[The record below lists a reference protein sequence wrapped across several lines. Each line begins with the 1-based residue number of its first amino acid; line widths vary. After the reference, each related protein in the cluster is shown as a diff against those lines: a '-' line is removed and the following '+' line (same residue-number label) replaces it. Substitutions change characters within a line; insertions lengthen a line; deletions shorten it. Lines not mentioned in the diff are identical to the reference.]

1 MVKLKVGKESKF
13 LNDKQ
18 TEEILELIN
27 ANTASVADAGDFVQ
41 VEFTDRLIEDIS
53 MKSPFYDFLVAKN
66 RVFPT
71 DFAKGAFRHVE
82 IPASGRSKFSENE
95 TASDI
100 STSAISF
107 EAPEYSTAIVARKIE
122 ATTMLQT
129 GDPSFDPMDYQRQSA
144 TLDNYSAVDEG
155 LFNTHISNKFD
166 GIKDTTSNVFDKEG
180 SPITLDD
187 IDLAVQKVMDR
198 GGIVDG
204 IIATGGAINQLVQSD
219 NDNQKVYANKADVIL
234 GKWATQIMTASGLV
248 PLIPDFNIN
257 NRTQSAPDA
266 NSDAVYI
273 IDSSAI
279 EVDVLHESMSRVLGV
294 QSFADAELVG
304 TFLRMGNLNTY
315 KNAVIKN
322 IQSISATDMT
332 VVFTVEKSTDNTA
345 LAGVAITITQTVNGT
360 VIAKTITTGSDGKA
374 SVVVNS
380 ELGYSISAAKTGYTT
395 YTHSYSAG
403 GDSAIDLELVP
414 ST

>member
-1 MVKLKVGKESKF
+1 MVKINVGEESKF

-18 TEEILELIN
+18 TKEILELIN

-41 VEFTDRLIEDIS
+41 VEFTDRLIEDIT
-53 MKSPFYDFLVAKN
+53 MKSPFYDFLASKN

-71 DFAKGAFRHVE
+71 NFAKGAFRHVE
-82 IPASGRSKFSENE
+82 IPDSGRSKFSENE

-107 EAPEYSTAIVARKIE
+107 EAPEYSTAVVARKIE

-155 LFNTHISNKFD
+155 LFKTHINNKFD
-166 GIKDTTSNVFDKEG
+166 GLNDTSTTNVIDKEG
-180 SPITLDD
+180 SNITMEDV
-187 IDLAVQKVMDR
+187 DLAVQKVMDR

-219 NDNQKVYANKADVIL
+219 TDNKKVYANSADVIL

-257 NRTQSAPDA
+257 NRGQSAPAD
-266 NSDAVYI
+266 NSDAVYV

-279 EVDVLHESMSRVLGV
+279 EIDVLHESMSRVLGV

-304 TFLRMGNLNTY
+304 TFLRMGNLNPG

-322 IQSISATDMT
+322 IQSVGVTDMT
-332 VVFTVEKSTDNTA
+332 VVFTAQKSTDSTA
-345 LAGVAITITQTVNGT
+345 LAGVAITVTQTVNGT

-374 SVVVNS
+374 SVVVNA
-380 ELGYSISAAKTGYTT
+380 ELGYSISAAKTAYTT
-395 YTHSYSAG
+395 YTHTYVAG
-403 GDSAIDLELVP
+403 GNSAITVQLVP
-414 ST
+414 S

>member
-1 MVKLKVGKESKF
+1 MVKLKVGNESKF

-41 VEFTDRLIEDIS
+41 VEFTDRLIEDIT
-53 MKSPFYDFLVAKN
+53 MKSPFYDFLASKN

-71 DFAKGAFRHVE
+71 NFAKGAFRHVE
-82 IPASGRSKFSENE
+82 IPDAGRSKFSENE

-122 ATTMLQT
+122 ATTMFQT

-155 LFNTHISNKFD
+155 LFNTHINNKFD
-166 GIKDTTSNVFDKEG
+166 GIGETTNNVLSKDGGN
-180 SPITLDD
+180 ITIED
-187 IDLAVQKVMDR
+187 IDLMVQKVMER

-219 NDNQKVYANKADVIL
+219 SDNQKVYANKADVIL
-234 GKWATQIMTASGLV
+234 GKWASQIMTASGLV

-257 NRTQSAPDA
+257 NRGQSAPAA

-279 EVDVLHESMSRVLGV
+279 EIDVLHESMSRVLGV

-304 TFLRMGNLNTY
+304 TFLRMGNLNPY
-315 KNAVIKN
+315 KNAAITD
-322 IQSISATDMT
+322 IAPLGATDMT
-332 VVFTVEKSTDNTA
+332 VTFTVKKSTDESA
-345 LAGVAITITQTVNGT
+345 LVGVAITVTQTVNGT
-360 VIAKTITTGSDGKA
+360 VIAKTITTDADGKA
-374 SVVVNS
+374 SVAVNA
-380 ELGYSISAAKTGYTT
+380 ELQYSISAAKTGYTT
-395 YTHSYSAG
+395 YTHTYSAG
-403 GDSAIDLELVP
+403 GSNAVAVQLVP
-414 ST
+414 S